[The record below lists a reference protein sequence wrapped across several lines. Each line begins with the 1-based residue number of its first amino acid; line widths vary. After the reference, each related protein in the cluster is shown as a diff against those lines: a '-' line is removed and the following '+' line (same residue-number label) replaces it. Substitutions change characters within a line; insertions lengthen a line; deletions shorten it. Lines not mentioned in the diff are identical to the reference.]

1 MSKAEFV
8 VGSLG
13 GAILILIFIWIAVA
27 LYLAYTKMDVMLEHL
42 KNSSAVKALAFYRQ
56 LGVWGH
62 LKLIGEIAALI
73 TSPDKCNK
81 SGRLSAQDIEN
92 FPAPLKKKLAGSSHY
107 RRIHLPARS
116 ISRSPSLAISY
127 VGRDLRCRTDLNLLP
142 RPASQSPQP

>member
-73 TSPDKCNK
+73 TSPDKCIK

-92 FPAPLKKKLAGSSHY
+92 FPAPLKKKLILLRWSVLVLVSLLFLVAG
-107 RRIHLPARS
+107 IGKVAGW
-116 ISRSPSLAISY
+116 I
-127 VGRDLRCRTDLNLLP
+127 
-142 RPASQSPQP
+142 

>member
-1 MSKAEFV
+1 MSKAEFA

-73 TSPDKCNK
+73 TSPDKCIK

-92 FPAPLKKKLAGSSHY
+92 FPAPLKKSWYFCAGAY
-107 RRIHLPARS
+107 
-116 ISRSPSLAISY
+116 SY
-127 VGRDLRCRTDLNLLP
+127 L
-142 RPASQSPQP
+142 

>member
-73 TSPDKCNK
+73 TSPDKCIK

-92 FPAPLKKKLAGSSHY
+92 FPAPLKKKLVLLRRSVLVLVSLLFLVGGIGKIAGWF
-107 RRIHLPARS
+107 
-116 ISRSPSLAISY
+116 
-127 VGRDLRCRTDLNLLP
+127 
-142 RPASQSPQP
+142 